1 MADVKISEM
10 ASAVSVDET
19 DNLELSQENSGV
31 FTSVKASILAI
42 ANKIASGI
50 NFTSALQ
57 TTNKTL
63 TGAINEAAQ
72 SGGSGGHTIL
82 NDGGTALSQEDNLQ
96 FVGVYSEDDSVNEK
110 TVVNVVREMTQAQYD
125 LLSAAEK
132 KGIIRLTDKN
142 YVCEASEVAYDAA
155 NNVSVKTELD
165 SKVNWTTNG
174 ELGAKNFIAY
184 PYISPSGHYDDGIT
198 FAYSGEGYIT
208 ADGTSTGT
216 ADFTLFDASTS
227 RLLYGN
233 SKKEYIITE
242 EKTNDNIYGIFYFR
256 TSSGAQINA
265 HYIAEYEDGSVADR
279 TTYYVSLNYNNKF
292 QKWVKFKVLDNVDFY
307 GELRLRIGGN
317 TGPYYAATD
326 KARFMIRLADDNDN
340 TWQPYTMTNKELT
353 DVVNNVPTTAGTY
366 TLQATRNADGTIT
379 YSWVSSV

>member
-10 ASAVSVDET
+10 TSAVSVDET

-42 ANKIASGI
+42 ANKIATGI

-82 NDGGTALSQEDNLQ
+82 NDGGSALSQEDNLQ

-132 KGIIRLTDKN
+132 KGIIRITDKS
-142 YVCEASEVAYDAA
+142 YVCEADDVMYDAT
-155 NNVSVKTELD
+155 NNVTVETELD
-165 SKVNWTTNG
+165 SKEDWVSNG
-174 ELGAKNFIAY
+174 VLGAKNLLNF
-184 PYISPSGHYDDGIT
+184 PYYETTHSENGVDWTVYSDGTVMANGKAVGGYSSLTLRANGDKITCFQEGETYVLTGCPSGGGLSTYGIRIYCRDSSNT
-198 FAYSGEGYIT
+198 NLTNSFDTGEGV
-208 ADGTSTGT
+208 S
-216 ADFTLFDASTS
+216 FTVPKNSGYDHD
-227 RLLYGN
+227 YGFIRVY
-233 SKKEYIITE
+233 EGATV
-242 EKTNDNIYGIFYFR
+242 DNLIFKPM
-256 TSSGAQINA
+256 
-265 HYIAEYEDGSVADR
+265 V
-279 TTYYVSLNYNNKF
+279 
-292 QKWVKFKVLDNVDFY
+292 
-307 GELRLRIGGN
+307 
-317 TGPYYAATD
+317 
-326 KARFMIRLADDNDN
+326 RLASDTD
-340 TWQPYTMTNKELT
+340 TTHRPYTMTNKELT
-353 DVVNNVPTTAGTY
+353 DIVNYVPDTAGTY